1 MPAPPPPVEPIV
13 DVAAAVRDALRF
25 PLAGQ
30 PLEAL
35 VTRGA
40 RATIVVEPPS
50 LPIPGSLGDPR
61 RTAIAATMA
70 ELDRAGA
77 TFDRQT
83 LLVAGGLGR
92 RPGHRELE
100 LLVPPEFA
108 RRFHGRVEVHDAER
122 EDLVEIP
129 DADRPLRVHPAL
141 AEADIVVP
149 VTAAETVLNG
159 GAAALLAAAD
169 PQRAAH
175 GERLLPARD
184 LGFCRLASRARARTC
199 SGPARRSARS
209 LAHAE
214 HARARR
220 RPPRLPARP

>member
-1 MPAPPPPVEPIV
+1 MTRLPLAYGSRLALVEADEGAVVLAPPPPVEPIV

-25 PLAGQ
+25 PLEGQ

-35 VTRGA
+35 VSRGA

-129 DADRPLRVHPAL
+129 DADRPLRVHP
-141 AEADIVVP
+141 
-149 VTAAETVLNG
+149 
-159 GAAALLAAAD
+159 
-169 PQRAAH
+169 R
-175 GERLLPARD
+175 
-184 LGFCRLASRARARTC
+184 SRRQTSSSR
-199 SGPARRSARS
+199 
-209 LAHAE
+209 
-214 HARARR
+214 
-220 RPPRLPARP
+220 